1 MNPDYGIILNFKVN
15 ANANAQKI
23 VRLARNI
30 GARAISVEGT
40 NDLAPYK
47 EACKDYTIELVNAH
61 GIDLTSANAI
71 DELINFKRNEQHA
84 VFNVELDEI
93 GDLLDEQKA
102 ALTLLNDWMHW
113 FGHAYN
119 ESGKSTL
126 KTADSN
132 SFICENRHA
141 KYQVYVFIKS
151 PLPKTIKVEGFD
163 HKPMRAEW
171 IDERVELPFSFQN
184 KEVTVELSPYPDGID
199 YKWRV
204 LRIMKHRPEDDIKE
218 TQF

>member
-15 ANANAQKI
+15 ANANAQKL

-30 GARAISVEGT
+30 GARAISVEGAE
-40 NDLAPYK
+40 DLAPYK
-47 EACKDYTIELVNAH
+47 EACKDYTVELVNAH
-61 GIDLTSANAI
+61 GIDLESANVI
-71 DELINFKRNEQHA
+71 NDLINFKRNGQHA
-84 VFNVELDEI
+84 VFNVELDEM
-93 GDLLDEQKA
+93 GDLLDNQKT

-119 ESGKSTL
+119 ESTESSL
-126 KTADSN
+126 KTTASN
-132 SFICENRHA
+132 SFVCENRHA
-141 KYQVYVFIKS
+141 SYQVYVFIKS
-151 PLPKTIKVEGFD
+151 PLPETITVSGFEQE
-163 HKPMRAEW
+163 PMRIEW
-171 IDERVELPFSFQN
+171 IDERAELSFDSQDN
-184 KEVTVELSPYPDGID
+184 AAKIELSPYPEGID